1 MKSVSFFSSIDA
13 LYLHG
18 VKEEIVVTCTSRVV
32 LSETINNVKSV
43 SHVKIMFVSL
53 YKCEFVD
60 LTFLC
65 TIDTGISTQATSD
78 IITVLFWRAVTFLF
92 AQASIIIR
100 LTGKRTVM
108 THETLTCCN

>member
-18 VKEEIVVTCTSRVV
+18 VKEETVVTCTSRVV

-43 SHVKIMFVSL
+43 SHVKIMSVSL

-60 LTFLC
+60 FTFLC
-65 TIDTGISTQATSD
+65 TITTGISTQASSD
-78 IITVLFWRAVTFLF
+78 IITVLVRRAVTFIMT
-92 AQASIIIR
+92 QASVIIR
-100 LTGKRTVM
+100 LTG
-108 THETLTCCN
+108 